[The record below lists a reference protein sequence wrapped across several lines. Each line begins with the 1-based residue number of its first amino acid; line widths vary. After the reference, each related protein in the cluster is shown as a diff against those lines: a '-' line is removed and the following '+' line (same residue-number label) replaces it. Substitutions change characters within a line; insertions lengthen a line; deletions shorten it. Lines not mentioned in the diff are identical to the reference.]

1 VSRCPHHWT
10 VTSECPKCLRAELD
24 EARRHFVLVAE
35 AFGLVSTDDTG
46 RIGQV
51 ATVDEVVTHAREC
64 ASALSKWEEAQESLL
79 MACEEPRTNC
89 ECPGCSYAREKDGAH
104 ND

>member
-46 RIGQV
+46 RIGEV
-51 ATVDEVVTHAREC
+51 ASVDEVVTHAREC
-64 ASALSKWEEAQESLL
+64 ASAFAQREEIVEALIMS
-79 MACEEPRTNC
+79 CETPPPGC
-89 ECPGCSYAREKDGAH
+89 QCAGCSYAREKGGAH
-104 ND
+104 A